1 MELAAPAA
9 PAVCRLTVM
18 VLAHFLERRDKPGME
33 EMEEIYVE
41 GIATHWWKCLS
52 GSVGRS
58 NGPIFKT
65 TSAAP

>member
-1 MELAAPAA
+1 
-9 PAVCRLTVM
+9 M